1 MSLAV
6 IAVIGL
12 PSSGKTT
19 HAKDYV
25 EYWQVP
31 FFDDV
36 SVGKGPSDFM
46 EFLTDPPQETVMVTD
61 VALCKQATRDDF
73 EYCVKSLHPLATI
86 KYICFE
92 NDPKQCLINAK
103 NRNDGR
109 EVENTIRSMAKV
121 YTYPEG
127 AEIIPVWKLN
137 G

>member
-1 MSLAV
+1 MRV
-6 IAVIGL
+6 ICIIGL

-19 HAKDYV
+19 YMNNLLITEVDI
-25 EYWQVP
+25 
-31 FFDDV
+31 FDDV

-46 EFLTDPPQETVMVTD
+46 EYLTGCDGEHVTAMVTD
-61 VALCKQATRDDF
+61 VALCVQATRDDF
-73 EYCVKSLHPLATI
+73 EYCVKSLHPLAMF

-127 AEIIPVWKLN
+127 AEIIPVWKPN
-137 G
+137 V